1 MWNTDGC
8 KISFK
13 VFNLYF
19 FYCFFHDF
27 SSILNTFSLKK
38 MKSFYFIL
46 FFILFSFCFSFC
58 FLFYFFKLI
67 FRFIFNYL
75 FIQNRIVPFVAN
87 FCHSEMGFLPFKIEP
102 TNAVWCAEDSLVC
115 LFVFT
120 VGYTFRICHN
130 AMQSIHRIDKVGWK
144 CANSDNGAIRN
155 ILVEFQRIPL
165 CSVFINCP
173 LVVKWIGPWIECHW
187 CRPSCWNDGQW
198 RCRCR
203 FCRRCR
209 FFCHLFCLYSS
220 KKVSFTFANLAIHC
234 IIQQTSAFLG

>member
-38 MKSFYFIL
+38 WNLFI
-46 FFILFSFCFSFC
+46 SFC
-58 FLFYFFKLI
+58 FLFYFSFCFL
-67 FRFIFNYL
+67 FCFFFVFCFIFNYL

-115 LFVFT
+115 LFVFA
-120 VGYTFRICHN
+120 VGYAFRICHN

-187 CRPSCWNDGQW
+187 CRPSCWNGQW
-198 RCRCR
+198 RCRLCT
-203 FCRRCR
+203 RCI
-209 FFCHLFCLYSS
+209 FCLYSS